1 MKVYAIKNI
10 QTGLFLEN
18 GKPLAKTNA
27 KFSNKNT
34 RLFTE
39 KRAATNAMNCWLLGP
54 WTQKYYDGV
63 PEGPIPP
70 KKIPDDRKEVAP
82 YLKVV
87 MAECIFNDPT

>member
-39 KRAATNAMNCWLLGP
+39 KRAATNTLNCWKLGV
-54 WTQKYYDGV
+54 WRQKYYDGEGQG
-63 PEGPIPP
+63 PEPP
-70 KKIPDDRKEVAP
+70 KNIPDDRKQVAEF
-82 YLKVV
+82 LKVV
-87 MAECIFNDPT
+87 EADIEFK

>member
-18 GKPLAKTNA
+18 GRAFNKTIA

-34 RLFTE
+34 RLFAE

-54 WTQKYYDGV
+54 WLRHYDSYDELSL
-63 PEGPIPP
+63 PMPP
-70 KKIPDDRKEVAP
+70 KNIPDDRKQVAEF
-82 YLKVV
+82 LKVV
-87 MAECIFNDPT
+87 EADIEFK